1 MRKAGFPYDP
11 AHGGHGWPKPIP
23 YFLTD
28 NSVTAYT
35 AQILQQDLARI
46 GLSIELRLVSWP
58 ALLAITSRPGAVA
71 MSPQGWGLDYLDPSN
86 FFDPLFSTSALAAE
100 SSTNKAFYSN
110 RTYDALVDRA
120 HRELDPALRDG
131 LYRQANEI
139 LCDEAPWA
147 FAYGTHRFD
156 VHQPYVRDYKPHPVW
171 QVDVSR
177 VWLDRATTPLERR
190 LSMWR
195 VR

>member
-1 MRKAGFPYDP
+1 
-11 AHGGHGWPKPIP
+11 
-23 YFLTD
+23 
-28 NSVTAYT
+28 
-35 AQILQQDLARI
+35 
-46 GLSIELRLVSWP
+46 
-58 ALLAITSRPGAVA
+58 

-86 FFDPLFSTSALAAE
+86 FFDPLFSTGALAAE

-110 RTYDALVDRA
+110 RNYDALVARA
-120 HRELDPALRDG
+120 HRELDPALRDV

-156 VHQPYVRDYKPHPVW
+156 VHQPYVRGYKPHPVW

-177 VWLDRATTPLERR
+177 VWLDRTTTPLQRR